1 MRKIRITAGKVS
13 AAALLF
19 DNQTADAIWDA
30 LPIDAQVNTWGE
42 EIYFSIPVH
51 LDESEDARETVD
63 MGHLGYWPSGH
74 AFCVFFG
81 PTPISREN
89 EIRPASAVNLFGRV
103 DGDATIFNEV
113 LDGDHIHI
121 EKVKG

>member
-1 MRKIRITAGKVS
+1 
-13 AAALLF
+13 
-19 DNQTADAIWDA
+19 
-30 LPIDAQVNTWGE
+30 
-42 EIYFSIPVH
+42 
-51 LDESEDARETVD
+51 

-113 LDGDHIHI
+113 LDGDRIHI
-121 EKVKG
+121 EKIKG